1 MALAPPEGMQRSPPT
16 RPQDELPDR
25 DKEVPS
31 ENRRRHKPRTED
43 NSIAESV
50 AETVREQVISMAV
63 KALLKFL
70 FWKVVDALA
79 SAGGLSP

>member
-1 MALAPPEGMQRSPPT
+1 MALAPPKGKQCSPPA

-25 DKEVPS
+25 EDEAPS
-31 ENRRRHKPRTED
+31 ENQRRQKPRTED

-50 AETVREQVISMAV
+50 AKTIREQVISMAV